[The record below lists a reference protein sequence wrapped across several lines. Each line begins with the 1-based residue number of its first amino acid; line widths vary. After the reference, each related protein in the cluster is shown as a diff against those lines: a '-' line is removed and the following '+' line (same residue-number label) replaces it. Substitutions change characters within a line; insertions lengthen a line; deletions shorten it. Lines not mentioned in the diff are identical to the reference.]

1 MRIFELAI
9 ESGVKHYIWSGLDSA
24 LHLSGYDEALRCG
37 HYEGKARVTDWM
49 RSQPLE
55 PMKWSVLTTGPY
67 AEMLSASQRPEKD
80 ENGVYVF
87 RAPLGEGAV
96 PYIYL
101 DDLALYA
108 KWIFDHPEESQGLDL
123 QVATEHVGWKYLA
136 ETFER
141 VMGKKARYESV
152 SVEEHMPKEW
162 KMGDVK
168 LGAEHEGEK
177 DDTLLTFRE
186 NFSAWWRIYQR
197 SGGNKGVLRRDYEM
211 LDRILPGRVKS
222 IGEWMVKV
230 GYTGDEN
237 KALLN
242 NGGEGLFQ

>member
-1 MRIFELAI
+1 M
-9 ESGVKHYIWSGLDSA
+9 
-24 LHLSGYDEALRCG
+24 
-37 HYEGKARVTDWM
+37 KA
-49 RSQPLE
+49 QPLT

-67 AEMLSASQRPEKD
+67 AEMLSASQRPKKD

-96 PYIYL
+96 PYIHL
-101 DDLALYA
+101 DDLALYT

-123 QVATEHVGWKYLA
+123 QVATEHVGWAYLA

-141 VMGKKARYESV
+141 VTGKKARYESV
-152 SVEEHMPKEW
+152 SVEEYMPKQW
-162 KMGDVK
+162 KTGDVK
-168 LGAEHEGEK
+168 LGAEHEGEN
-177 DDTLLTFRE
+177 DETLLTFRE

-197 SGGNKGVLRRDYEM
+197 CGENKGVLRRDYEM

-242 NGGEGLFQ
+242 NGGEAPFQ